1 MMIYRLI
8 SEEEL
13 QHHGI
18 KGQKWGIRR
27 YQNADGTLTPEGI
40 ARKKKMERLAND
52 ERLSKKER
60 KAAEYGA
67 ADAKGKTAIITKNAA
82 VKVLTKE
89 AITKGRNYMIKDLLE
104 SANMDASKVTQ
115 NTSAVDAGKK
125 LAISFATVAA
135 FEYVS
140 KERAVSK
147 LDKKYD

>member
-1 MMIYRLI
+1 MDN
-8 SEEEL
+8 EL

-18 KGQKWGIRR
+18 KGQKWGVRR
-27 YQNADGTLTPEGI
+27 YQNEDGSLTQEGL

-67 ADAKGKTAIITKNAA
+67 ADSKGKAAIIAKSAG

-89 AITKGRNYMIKDLLE
+89 AIKQGRNYMVKDLLE
-104 SANMDASKVTQ
+104 TANMDATKLTQ

-125 LAISFATVAA
+125 LALSFAAVAA
-135 FEYVS
+135 FEYAS

>member
-1 MMIYRLI
+1 MKYRLI

-18 KGQKWGIRR
+18 KGQKWGVRR
-27 YQNADGTLTPEGI
+27 YQNANGTLTPEGL

-67 ADAKGKTAIITKNAA
+67 ADAKGKAAIIAKSAA
-82 VKVLTKE
+82 VNVLTKE
-89 AITKGRNYMIKDLLE
+89 AATQGRNYMMKYLLK
-104 SANMDASKVTQ
+104 SSNMDAYKLTQ
-115 NTSAVDAGKK
+115 NTSAIDAGKK
-125 LAISFATVAA
+125 LALSFAKSAA
-135 FEYVS
+135 SEYMTR
-140 KERAVSK
+140 ERAVSK